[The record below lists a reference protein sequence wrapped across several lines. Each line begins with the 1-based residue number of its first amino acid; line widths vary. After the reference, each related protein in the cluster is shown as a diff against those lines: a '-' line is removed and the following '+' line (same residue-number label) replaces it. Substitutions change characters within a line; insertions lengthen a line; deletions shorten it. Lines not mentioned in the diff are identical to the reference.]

1 MLPKLRM
8 SEDLSSDMVG
18 KHCRAGEGIPEG
30 VLEVLQELMLTR
42 VAKNKVRNLV
52 AESLRF
58 PVVKLICS
66 GLVGS

>member
-1 MLPKLRM
+1 
-8 SEDLSSDMVG
+8 MV
-18 KHCRAGEGIPEG
+18 AWEG
-30 VLEVLQELMLTR
+30 VPKGALEAPQELMLTR
-42 VAKNKVRNLV
+42 VAKMKVKNLH

>member
-1 MLPKLRM
+1 VAACEGTPK
-8 SEDLSSDMVG
+8 
-18 KHCRAGEGIPEG
+18 G
-30 VLEVLQELMLTR
+30 VLEVPQELMLTR

>member
-1 MLPKLRM
+1 
-8 SEDLSSDMVG
+8 
-18 KHCRAGEGIPEG
+18 
-30 VLEVLQELMLTR
+30 VLEVPQELMLTR

-66 GLVGS
+66 GLVGPKSRPKGVDDGYQVNIPEL